1 MDRPPQIRVTKLD
14 AARRQLRTAIELW
27 ATDGD
32 PVSIHS
38 LAFAAHQI
46 IHDLKHAPNRADKG
60 SPMLL
65 DNPFV
70 RPEMMSEFVNIVKR
84 DANFFKHAD
93 NRNKRK
99 GRKEPMVMEI
109 DFSPESNDL
118 FMFIAID
125 GLKHLVKDLT
135 EVEIAFYTWQSIQ
148 RPDLLNEAGREAFEN
163 TVPTETM
170 NSFRSMKKQEFV
182 ERAIQ
187 LIRRNQ

>member
-27 ATDGD
+27 AADGD

-46 IHDLKHAPNRADKG
+46 VHDLKHAPSRADKG
-60 SPMLL
+60 PPMLL

-70 RPEMMSEFVNIVKR
+70 RPEMKSEFVNIVKR

-93 NRNKRK
+93 NRIKRR

-109 DFSPESNDL
+109 DFSPETNEL
-118 FMFIAID
+118 FIVITID

-135 EVEIAFYTWQSIQ
+135 EIEVAFYTWYSIH
-148 RPDLLNEAGREAFEN
+148 RPDLLNDAWREALKN
-163 TVPTETM
+163 IVSTETM
-170 NSFRSMKKQEFV
+170 TSFRSMDK
-182 ERAIQ
+182 RAFLEYAIH